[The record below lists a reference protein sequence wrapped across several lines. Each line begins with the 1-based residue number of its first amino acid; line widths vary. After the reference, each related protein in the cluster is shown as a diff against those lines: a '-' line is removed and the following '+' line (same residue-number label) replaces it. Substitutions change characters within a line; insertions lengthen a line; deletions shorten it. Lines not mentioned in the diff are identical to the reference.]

1 MTQPVRSV
9 RLLKRSANSLDVLSG
24 STGEIFFDETNGSLR
39 VYTGTAG
46 EKIILATRAWVNT
59 NTGDY
64 TSLTNKPVLAT
75 VATSG
80 SYTDLINTPASITD
94 ISELTDTTNLLFDGT
109 YSSLTGSPTIPAAL
123 TDLGI
128 TDGDAT
134 QILTTDGTGNFS
146 FQTAAA
152 GSSYDQDLN
161 TTDDVQFNSV
171 TSNTVSSATTITLES
186 PDGTTITNGT
196 NGVLIDAG
204 DIVLDN
210 NLYLGTATQALPNP
224 AVGNYVGITL
234 NTDGSIQATRN
245 TSGVGNA
252 IIYTNKNGNVGEHI
266 QIRRP
271 GFGGP
276 QRVGAIGESATGNQL
291 GIFNQT
297 SVEVAKTGEL
307 GVVFGSYT
315 TTERNLATATAGEV
329 IFNTTDTKLQVWT
342 GAAWADL
349 N

>member
-80 SYTDLINTPASITD
+80 SYTDLINTPASGTD

-204 DIVLDN
+204 DIELD
-210 NLYLGTATQALPNP
+210 GTPAT
-224 AVGNYVGITL
+224 
-234 NTDGSIQATRN
+234 
-245 TSGVGNA
+245 
-252 IIYTNKNGNVGEHI
+252 
-266 QIRRP
+266 
-271 GFGGP
+271 
-276 QRVGAIGESATGNQL
+276 
-291 GIFNQT
+291 
-297 SVEVAKTGEL
+297 
-307 GVVFGSYT
+307 
-315 TTERNLATATAGEV
+315 
-329 IFNTTDTKLQVWT
+329 
-342 GAAWADL
+342 
-349 N
+349 

>member
-46 EKIILATRAWVNT
+46 EKIILATRAWVNA

-80 SYTDLINTPASITD
+80 SYTDLINTPASSTD

-196 NGVLIDAG
+196 NSVLIDAG
-204 DIVLDN
+204 DIKLDGT
-210 NLYLGTATQALPNP
+210 LLLGTEFSNP
-224 AVGNYVGITL
+224 AIGNYTGVSITS
-234 NTDGSIQATRN
+234 NGTIQAYRSSTN
-245 TSGVGNA
+245 IGDA
-252 IIYTNKNGNVGEHI
+252 IIYTNKGGNVGEHI

>member
-46 EKIILATRAWVNT
+46 EKIILATRTWVNA

-80 SYTDLINTPASITD
+80 SYTDLINTPASSTD

-196 NGVLIDAG
+196 NSVLIDAG
-204 DIVLDN
+204 DIKLDGT
-210 NLYLGTATQALPNP
+210 LLLGTEFSNP
-224 AVGNYVGITL
+224 AIGNYTGVSITS
-234 NTDGSIQATRN
+234 NGTIQAYRSSTN
-245 TSGVGNA
+245 IGDA
-252 IIYTNKNGNVGEHI
+252 IIYTNKGGNVGEHI

>member
-46 EKIILATRAWVNT
+46 EKIILATRAWVNA

-80 SYTDLINTPASITD
+80 SYTDLINTPASGTD

-196 NGVLIDAG
+196 NSVLIDAG
-204 DIVLDN
+204 DIKLDGT
-210 NLYLGTATQALPNP
+210 LLLGTEFSNP
-224 AVGNYVGITL
+224 AIGNYTGVSITS
-234 NTDGSIQATRN
+234 NGTIQAYRSSTN
-245 TSGVGNA
+245 IGDA
-252 IIYTNKNGNVGEHI
+252 IIYTNKGGNVGEHI

>member
-80 SYTDLINTPASITD
+80 SYTDLTNTPASGTD

-196 NGVLIDAG
+196 NSVLIDAG
-204 DIVLDN
+204 DIKLDGT
-210 NLYLGTATQALPNP
+210 LLLGTEFSNP
-224 AVGNYVGITL
+224 AIGNYTGVSITS
-234 NTDGSIQATRN
+234 NGTIQAYRSSTN
-245 TSGVGNA
+245 IGDA
-252 IIYTNKNGNVGEHI
+252 IIYTNKGGNVGEHI

>member
-1 MTQPVRSV
+1 
-9 RLLKRSANSLDVLSG
+9 
-24 STGEIFFDETNGSLR
+24 
-39 VYTGTAG
+39 
-46 EKIILATRAWVNT
+46 
-59 NTGDY
+59 
-64 TSLTNKPVLAT
+64 

-80 SYTDLINTPASITD
+80 SYTDLINTPASSTD

-196 NGVLIDAG
+196 NSVLIDAG
-204 DIVLDN
+204 DIKLDGT
-210 NLYLGTATQALPNP
+210 LLLGTEFSNP
-224 AVGNYVGITL
+224 AIGNYTGVSITS
-234 NTDGSIQATRN
+234 NGTIQAYRSSTN
-245 TSGVGNA
+245 IGDA
-252 IIYTNKNGNVGEHI
+252 IIYTNKGGNVGEHI

>member
-1 MTQPVRSV
+1 
-9 RLLKRSANSLDVLSG
+9 
-24 STGEIFFDETNGSLR
+24 

-80 SYTDLINTPASITD
+80 SYTDLINTPASGTD

-196 NGVLIDAG
+196 NSVLIDAG
-204 DIVLDN
+204 DIKLDGT
-210 NLYLGTATQALPNP
+210 LLLGTEFSNP
-224 AVGNYVGITL
+224 AIGNYTGVSITS
-234 NTDGSIQATRN
+234 NGTIQAYRSSTN
-245 TSGVGNA
+245 IGDA
-252 IIYTNKNGNVGEHI
+252 IIYTNKGGNVGEHI

>member
-94 ISELTDTTNLLFDGT
+94 ISELPDTTNLLFDGT

-196 NGVLIDAG
+196 NSVLIDAG
-204 DIVLDN
+204 DIKLDGT
-210 NLYLGTATQALPNP
+210 LLLGTEFSNP
-224 AVGNYVGITL
+224 AIGNYTGVSITS
-234 NTDGSIQATRN
+234 NGTIQAYRSSTN
-245 TSGVGNA
+245 IGDA
-252 IIYTNKNGNVGEHI
+252 IIYTNKGGNVGEHI

>member
-80 SYTDLINTPASITD
+80 SYTDLINTPASSTD

-196 NGVLIDAG
+196 NSVLIDAG
-204 DIVLDN
+204 DIKLDGT
-210 NLYLGTATQALPNP
+210 LLLGTEFSNP
-224 AVGNYVGITL
+224 AIGNYTGVSITS
-234 NTDGSIQATRN
+234 NGTIQAYRSSTN
-245 TSGVGNA
+245 IGDA
-252 IIYTNKNGNVGEHI
+252 IIYTNKGGNVGEHI

>member
-46 EKIILATRAWVNT
+46 EKIILATRTWVNA

-80 SYTDLINTPASITD
+80 SYTDLINTPASGTD

-196 NGVLIDAG
+196 NSVLIDAG
-204 DIVLDN
+204 DIKLDGT
-210 NLYLGTATQALPNP
+210 LLLGTEFSNP
-224 AVGNYVGITL
+224 AIGNYTGVSITS
-234 NTDGSIQATRN
+234 NGTIQAYRSSTN
-245 TSGVGNA
+245 IGDA
-252 IIYTNKNGNVGEHI
+252 IIYTNKGGNVGEHI

>member
-46 EKIILATRAWVNT
+46 EKIILATRTWVNA

-80 SYTDLINTPASITD
+80 SYTDLTNTPASGTD

-196 NGVLIDAG
+196 NSVLIDAG
-204 DIVLDN
+204 DIKLDGT
-210 NLYLGTATQALPNP
+210 LLLGTEFSNP
-224 AVGNYVGITL
+224 AIGNYTGVSITS
-234 NTDGSIQATRN
+234 NGTIQAYRSSTN
-245 TSGVGNA
+245 IGDA
-252 IIYTNKNGNVGEHI
+252 IIYTNKGGNVGEHI